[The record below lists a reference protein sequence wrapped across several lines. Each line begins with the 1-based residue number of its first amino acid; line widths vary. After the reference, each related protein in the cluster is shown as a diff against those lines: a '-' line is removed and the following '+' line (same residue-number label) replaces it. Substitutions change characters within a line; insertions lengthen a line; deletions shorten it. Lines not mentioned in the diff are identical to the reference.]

1 MYEFLIGVSDSQTN
15 RAVLVLVIFLH
26 LARTTQKKM
35 LTLLLLPSTNTK
47 DAFKQHVKK
56 SEGVLFNFR
65 SDGIKHAL
73 RSLRNDAFRSEKSTP
88 GWEKSEGQ
96 LIPWLKKKRK
106 TCTVS
111 YFATFCNSRASML
124 RCWRHLQAPRFAS
137 PPGPHRRRTAR
148 SGGRPGAMWG
158 TQDLIRK
165 QMIRYRYL
173 IPDIH
178 IYLIYS
184 DILDIQIWLENRY
197 ILI

>member
-88 GWEKSEGQ
+88 GSEKSEGQ
-96 LIPWLKKKRK
+96 LPSKKKK
-106 TCTVS
+106 HVLFLTLQH
-111 YFATFCNSRASML
+111 FATQGL
-124 RCWRHLQAPRFAS
+124 RCFAAEDTS
-137 PPGPHRRRTAR
+137 KHQGSRLLPVHTGVGLLAQEVDL
-148 SGGRPGAMWG
+148 GRCEGLK
-158 TQDLIRK
+158 T
-165 QMIRYRYL
+165 
-173 IPDIH
+173 
-178 IYLIYS
+178 
-184 DILDIQIWLENRY
+184 
-197 ILI
+197 